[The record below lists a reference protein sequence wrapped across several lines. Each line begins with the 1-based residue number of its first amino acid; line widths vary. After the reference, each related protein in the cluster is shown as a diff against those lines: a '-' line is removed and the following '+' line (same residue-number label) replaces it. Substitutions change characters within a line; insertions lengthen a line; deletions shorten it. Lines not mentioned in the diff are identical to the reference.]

1 MRRTIAFWMLAI
13 ALTATTL
20 AWAGD
25 TAGPG
30 TACPADCPPNPSC
43 PTPCAMACPLGK

>member
-25 TAGPG
+25 TAAPG
-30 TACPADCPPNPSC
+30 KACPPSPSCPSSCTACPF
-43 PTPCAMACPLGK
+43 GQ

>member
-1 MRRTIAFWMLAI
+1 MRRTVAFWMLAI

-30 TACPADCPPNPSC
+30 AACPPEC
-43 PTPCAMACPLGK
+43 TPCPSSCATACPLGN

>member
-25 TAGPG
+25 TAGPSS
-30 TACPADCPPNPSC
+30 ACPPECQPC
-43 PTPCAMACPLGK
+43 PTPCAQACPLGQ